1 VAYTVI
7 THGYA
12 VLALIAD
19 ALVLAALT
27 GFLVARTSP
36 ERRERWN
43 AFRNGI
49 TPVSLHLA
57 WIVAMLAMLGSLY
70 FSQVVGLVPC
80 EFCWF
85 QRICM
90 YPLTLLLG
98 IAAIRGD
105 FAIAKRYFL
114 TMSIVGSLLA
124 IYHYQL
130 EHIPQPSVCGAQI
143 PCDVAAFNIF
153 GFISIPFLSMAAFL
167 LITTLLL
174 LSRTPEEDE
183 GEDEDE
189 DEDDVDEPA
198 AHETSDEAVP
208 ATA

>member
-1 VAYTVI
+1 
-7 THGYA
+7 
-12 VLALIAD
+12 
-19 ALVLAALT
+19 
-27 GFLVARTSP
+27 
-36 ERRERWN
+36 
-43 AFRNGI
+43 
-49 TPVSLHLA
+49 
-57 WIVAMLAMLGSLY
+57 
-70 FSQVVGLVPC
+70 
-80 EFCWF
+80 
-85 QRICM
+85 
-90 YPLTLLLG
+90 
-98 IAAIRGD
+98 
-105 FAIAKRYFL
+105 
-114 TMSIVGSLLA
+114 
-124 IYHYQL
+124 
-130 EHIPQPSVCGAQI
+130 VCGAQI